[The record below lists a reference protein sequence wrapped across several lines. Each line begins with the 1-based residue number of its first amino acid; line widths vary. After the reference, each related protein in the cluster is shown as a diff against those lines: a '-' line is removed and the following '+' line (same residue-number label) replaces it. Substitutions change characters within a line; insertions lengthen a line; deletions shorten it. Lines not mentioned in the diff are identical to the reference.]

1 MLFFDQKKRT
11 LLITDSIVR
20 IFDSYPNKNMKG
32 KVYMQANI
40 RIKCPHCGEASNVN
54 TINDLCPGCH
64 KNIDTVEEGNIY
76 IYRQG
81 SFYGIAGGFGLF
93 INGQPYGY
101 IGNKELLRIP
111 VRFGTY
117 NIHSAVGMNRR
128 CRDLQVTI
136 TPENP
141 VAYTKVYM
149 KPGFWTN
156 SFVVEPLDPKKL
168 EG

>member
-1 MLFFDQKKRT
+1 MSAK
-11 LLITDSIVR
+11 
-20 IFDSYPNKNMKG
+20 
-32 KVYMQANI
+32 I
-40 RIKCPHCGEASNVN
+40 RIKCPHCKEASNVLSV
-54 TINDLCPGCH
+54 TSACPECG
-64 KNIDTVEEGNIY
+64 KPLELSEEGSIY

-93 INGQPYGY
+93 INGEPFGY

-111 VRFGTY
+111 VKFGTY
-117 NIHSAVGMNRR
+117 NIHSAVGMSRK

-141 VAYTKVYM
+141 EAYTKVYI

-156 SFVVEPLDPKKL
+156 SFVVEPLDPKL
-168 EG
+168 LDL